1 MKAYMVSFRKS
12 DGSIRQ
18 MIFSKIKDLPSSF
31 VNGKLT
37 GTGKQKTLSE
47 GRELVW
53 DLEKNAFRVVNYNT
67 LVGNIVEVNYD
78 EGKLI

>member
-1 MKAYMVSFRKS
+1 MVSFRKS

-31 VNGKLT
+31 VNSKLT